1 MSAAETLAD
10 ARSAAETL
18 ADAAARLAH
27 EYGDTLGV
35 RRLLSDV
42 ARLKDN
48 LAQIGDPQPGYRPT
62 TETHE
67 ILVIDDKP
75 YDESMWS
82 DSDSESQHAV

>member
-1 MSAAETLAD
+1 MSAADALAD

-18 ADAAARLAH
+18 ADTATRLAH

-42 ARLKDN
+42 ARMKDN
-48 LAQIGDPQPGYRPT
+48 LAQIGDPQPGYHPT
-62 TETHE
+62 SEPHE

-75 YDESMWS
+75 YDESMWT
-82 DSDSESQHAV
+82 DSDSESQRAV

>member
-1 MSAAETLAD
+1 MSAAQALAD

-18 ADAAARLAH
+18 ADAAARLAN

-42 ARLKDN
+42 TRMRDN
-48 LAQIGDPQPGYRPT
+48 LDQIGDPQPGYRPA
-62 TETHE
+62 TEPHE

-82 DSDSESQHAV
+82 DSDSESQRAV

>member
-1 MSAAETLAD
+1 MSAAQAVAD
-10 ARSAAETL
+10 ARSAAESL
-18 ADAAARLAH
+18 ADAAARVAH

-48 LAQIGDPQPGYRPT
+48 LEQIGDPQPGYRPVG
-62 TETHE
+62 EEHE
-67 ILVIDDKP
+67 IMVIDDKP

-82 DSDSESQHAV
+82 DSDSESQRAV